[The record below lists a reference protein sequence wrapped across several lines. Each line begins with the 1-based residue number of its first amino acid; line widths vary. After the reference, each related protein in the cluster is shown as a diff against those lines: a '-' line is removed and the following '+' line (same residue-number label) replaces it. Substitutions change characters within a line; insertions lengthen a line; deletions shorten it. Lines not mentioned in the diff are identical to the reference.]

1 MDVDNRVG
9 IDCGSREWGGMGG
22 GGQRGKIGDNYNRI
36 TVKND

>member
-1 MDVDNRVG
+1 MDNGEG
-9 IDCGSREWGGMGG
+9 IDCGSAGGAWLVG